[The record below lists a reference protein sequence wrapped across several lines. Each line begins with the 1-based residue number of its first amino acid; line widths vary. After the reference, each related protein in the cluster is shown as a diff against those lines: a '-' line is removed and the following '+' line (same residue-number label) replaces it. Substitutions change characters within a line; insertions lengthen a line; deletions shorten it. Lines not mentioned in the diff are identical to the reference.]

1 MFWAPFCSRDHYI
14 DAIMMGCDL
23 QDKIALK
30 GALRTGL
37 WIPRSPTL
45 GEISLVFTDA
55 RKQRLEASFF

>member
-1 MFWAPFCSRDHYI
+1 
-14 DAIMMGCDL
+14 MGCDL